1 MQVEQEV
8 ASDFMVQINVLQK
21 QLRELEKSKIE
32 IEGEKDYEIER
43 QSNIIK
49 IKDKKIH
56 ELNEKIK
63 AKEIKEGVQNDLGQ
77 FFDDNAEQNGDNYYN
92 FGGS

>member
-1 MQVEQEV
+1 
-8 ASDFMVQINVLQK
+8 MVQINVLQK

-77 FFDDNAEQNGDNYYN
+77 FFDDNAEQNEDNYYN

>member
-1 MQVEQEV
+1 LQVEQEV